1 MWCGFQCTDQLRY
14 VDAGLI
20 LFSLKCHGYELSLPM
35 NICSCILCNPCSCLQ
50 IVAGIVNYTFL
61 VVIYILEV
69 ACILMYLFTWISK
82 FTSILLL
89 YIVMYPDT
97 SRMIFCWWSM
107 QWREPFPN
115 ARICIDIGMYVL
127 LEKYRPHAGPTV
139 GMILSRRWL
148 GYDGMKAGVIR
159 ARQISKRDWLP
170 QAKFVQTL
178 YICLLHPSRRWGNF
192 IQR

>member
-20 LFSLKCHGYELSLPM
+20 LFSLKCCGYELSLPM

-97 SRMIFCWWSM
+97 SRMIFWWWIT
-107 QWREPFPN
+107 WREQGKWWTAQHRPVMGATYSTLRQGWMSTRVFWRSPESWKLWTTWH
-115 ARICIDIGMYVL
+115 RSSVL
-127 LEKYRPHAGPTV
+127 QLQVENVPLNET
-139 GMILSRRWL
+139 
-148 GYDGMKAGVIR
+148 
-159 ARQISKRDWLP
+159 
-170 QAKFVQTL
+170 
-178 YICLLHPSRRWGNF
+178 
-192 IQR
+192 